1 MGGAEK
7 GHSRTFRAGVA
18 MLLAVSEACEE
29 NDTIIMID
37 FELLLDHLDF
47 SLRDR
52 SPQYMHRSGRGIVH
66 VTLYW

>member
-1 MGGAEK
+1 
-7 GHSRTFRAGVA
+7 